1 LGRHLSE
8 IYIGEEHI
16 VYWFDNLKR
25 NLNNNRTL
33 LNKKN
38 FKFINDDI
46 RNTDVSTK
54 IPNDLI
60 QLFI

>member
-1 LGRHLSE
+1 MGRHLSE